1 VPIML
6 VLLSVLATVLVPTWG
21 HMLEEPSVAPTNGS
35 EIWAVLVAGS
45 NGWMNYRHQADV
57 CHAYQILHA
66 HGIPDDHIIVMM
78 MDDIANNTLNPTR
91 GKIINRPGGPDVYHD
106 VPKDYV
112 GAAVTPQSF
121 LQIITGNATGL
132 DKVGS
137 GKVLKS
143 GPNDHVFI
151 NLVDHGA
158 PGIFGF
164 PFQRPTPGHHPTLN
178 FLKARDFVDAIKT
191 MNKTNMYKEMV
202 IYLESCESGSMFK
215 KILPKNMNV
224 YALTAANSSQPSWA
238 CYYDKHTRTMLGDV
252 FSIKWMEDT
261 DRENMTTETFHH
273 QFEKVRREVTT
284 SNVCQWGEKNISLEF
299 LSLFMGNKT
308 TDLEDLWG
316 PFPPHHDPCLKTAVV
331 SSEVPFAL
339 MTASLVEAENSENED
354 DIAYWRREIAHLQR
368 NRSWMNIVMMKIAY
382 HMMQDN
388 SSNDDNWNI
397 IMNESM
403 EIEKWDCYEANLQ
416 VINNECFDVSLNPYA
431 LRYMQTLVNL
441 CEAGYTS
448 DKFSDA
454 ALTYCTHPPVW
465 GIV

>member
-1 VPIML
+1 ML
-6 VLLSVLATVLVPTWG
+6 VLLSVLATVLAPTWG
-21 HMLEEPSVAPTNGS
+21 HALVEPFAAPTNAS

-45 NGWMNYRHQADV
+45 NEWMNYRHQADV

-78 MDDIANNTLNPTR
+78 MDDIANNTMNPTK
-91 GKIINRPGGPDVYHD
+91 GEIINRPGGPDVYKG
-106 VPKDYV
+106 VPKDYI
-112 GAAVTPQSF
+112 GAAVTPQNF

-164 PFQRPTPGHHPTLN
+164 PFIRPTPGHHPEPN
-178 FLKARDFVDAIKT
+178 FLKARDFIGAIET
-191 MNKTNMYKEMV
+191 MNRTSMYKEMV

-215 KILPKNMNV
+215 KILPKHIGV
-224 YALTAANSSQPSWA
+224 YAVTASNSSEPSWA
-238 CYYDKHTRTMLGDV
+238 CYFDKHRKTMLGDV

-261 DRENMTTETFHH
+261 DRNNVTAETLHH
-273 QFEKVRREVTT
+273 QFEKVKRETTT
-284 SNVCQWGEKNISLEF
+284 SPVTQFGDIKNISSEF
-299 LSLFMGNKT
+299 LSLFMGNQP
-308 TDLEDLWG
+308 TDLEDSWG
-316 PFPPHHDPCLKTAVV
+316 PFPPHHDPCLKSAVV
-331 SSEVPFAL
+331 SDEVPFAL
-339 MTASLVEAENSENED
+339 MEGGLAEAAASNNEVDVEYWKNE
-354 DIAYWRREIAHLQR
+354 ITHAQR
-368 NRSWMNIVMMKIAY
+368 NRIWMNDVMLNIV
-382 HMMQDN
+382 HTMMQYN
-388 SSNDDNWNI
+388 SANDAQMNPA
-397 IMNESM
+397 IMSEPI
-403 EIEKWDCYEANLQ
+403 EIENWDCYEANIQ
-416 VINNECFDVSLNPYA
+416 VLNDECFDIALNPHA

-448 DKFSDA
+448 DKFVDA
-454 ALTYCTHPPVW
+454 ALAVCTHPPVY